1 MPRNAPPDHLPTEV
15 RDRSDV
21 ARACSDWDVGRL
33 FRLVN
38 NLTDGPHRFTASHIA
53 RRCGLSP
60 SRVAEYMKGE
70 HRVASAAVVLRVA
83 DGLGIPRERFEL
95 DRRAQPAE
103 PPCARREGPGEFRRR
118 AMLVGGLAATLP
130 VLNLDELVRLAA
142 ALDDARRYMDGP
154 VSEYFHRQL
163 DACARSD
170 GAAGPSRTL
179 PSVLGIIA
187 AVESGARQAKAK
199 ARRELLGV
207 AARAGELAAWL
218 YRDLGELVSTAHW
231 HERATEWAQEC
242 GDAAMQGY
250 LLLKRSQAAWDE
262 RDGAR
267 MLAFAEA
274 AQHRC
279 RRLPRRVLAE
289 VTQQQARALAMTGAS
304 YAAVARKLDQAHA
317 ILGRVPDGPGGED
330 GSGLSAHYSP
340 ALLELQSA
348 ICQVEAGRPELAIE
362 IYRARLDSGRF
373 SRRDQAYF
381 SVLMAQALAAAG
393 EPDEAAR
400 LGRGALEVAV
410 ATRST
415 RTLGELGRLTH
426 QLQAW
431 RECSAVQGL
440 CDALG

>member
-70 HRVASAAVVLRVA
+70 HRVASAAVVLRIA

-95 DRRAQPAE
+95 DRRE
-103 PPCARREGPGEFRRR
+103 PPSAAPDAQTELAEFRRR

-142 ALDDARRYMDGP
+142 ALDDARRYLDGP

-170 GAAGPSRTL
+170 GAAGPKKTL

-187 AVESGARQAKAK
+187 AIEGGARQVKTK

-207 AARAGELAAWL
+207 GARAAELAAWL
-218 YRDLGELVSTAHW
+218 YRDLGELICTAYW
-231 HERATEWAQEC
+231 HERALEWAQEC
-242 GDAAMQGY
+242 GDVAMQGY
-250 LLLKRSQAAWDE
+250 VLLKKSQAAWDE
-262 RDGAR
+262 REGTR
-267 MLAFAEA
+267 MLAFAQA
-274 AQHRC
+274 AQQAC
-279 RRLPRRVLAE
+279 RRLPRVRAE
-289 VTQQQARALAMTGAS
+289 AVQQEARALALTGAGHP
-304 YAAVARKLDQAHA
+304 AVAAKLDQAHA
-317 ILGRVPDGPGGED
+317 ILGRGGDADGET
-330 GSGLSAHYSP
+330 LSAHYSP

-348 ICQVEAGRPELAIE
+348 ICHVESGRPRLALE
-362 IYRARLDSGRF
+362 IYRAHLEPGRF
-373 SRRDQAYF
+373 SRRDRAYF

-400 LGRGALEVAV
+400 LGRAALDVAV
-410 ATRST
+410 ATGSA
-415 RTLGELGRLTH
+415 RTLGELGRLSH
-426 QLQAW
+426 RLQDW
-431 RECSAVQGL
+431 RGCSAVQGL
-440 CDALG
+440 CDSLV